1 MRDRLRPVWCDHL
14 SILRGKY
21 LPQEKIGAG
30 ATRFAQPCFAVHYD
44 KDLIVDAPGTACLEG
59 LPDMELRWDAPDIR
73 PGWEPGVH
81 MVTGDLYDRHDR
93 LIPIAGRATLKAAI
107 AGWKKHGLTP
117 KVGLEL
123 EAFAFTRAED
133 GSLQPYDV
141 PGGHVYGGGP
151 FNDPLG
157 FTDAIW
163 ETAEAA
169 GFRLEL
175 VTTEYDAPQYEFT
188 LAFEEALDAVDEMV
202 MFRQLAR
209 EVAYRKGVILTFL
222 PKPFFDRGGSGMHIN
237 LSFADKAGNN
247 AFATG
252 ETGGIAAMNDLMRG
266 CVAGWMKHHKGLAGL
281 IAPSVNSY
289 ARLQPAT
296 MSGFWCNWGED
307 HRGVTTRVSGE
318 GGKKARLEHRMADA
332 SANPYA
338 AVAAVLQAA
347 LLGYEQGYPLPPAET
362 GDCFTGQSA
371 EYGVAETLTGALND
385 LEADG
390 ALVAAMGAEYCAH
403 HIHMKRVEVDK
414 TRDMT
419 PEGARD
425 FAIWFV

>member
-59 LPDMELRWDAPDIR
+59 LPDMDLRWNAADIR

-81 MVTGDLYDRHDR
+81 RVTGDLYDRSGR
-93 LIPIAGRATLKAAI
+93 MIPIAGRAALKQALADW
-107 AGWKKHGLTP
+107 AKHGLTP
-117 KVGLEL
+117 KVGLEF

-133 GSLQPYDV
+133 GSLVPYDV

-163 ETAEAA
+163 EAAEAA
-169 GFRLEL
+169 GFRLDL
-175 VTTEYDAPQYEFT
+175 VTTEYDTPQYEFT
-188 LAFEEALDAVDEMV
+188 LAFDEALHAVDEAV

-209 EVAYRKGVILTFL
+209 EVAFRKGVILSFL

-237 LSFADKAGNN
+237 LSFADKTGEN
-247 AFATG
+247 ALATG
-252 ETGGIAAMNDLMRG
+252 DAGGIAAMNDLARG
-266 CVAGWMKHHKGLAGL
+266 CVAGWMRHHKGLAAL
-281 IAPSVNSY
+281 VAPSVNSY

-296 MSGFWCNWGED
+296 MSGYWCNWGED
-307 HRGVTTRVSGE
+307 HRGVTARVSGE

-347 LLGYEQGYPLPPAET
+347 RLGVEGGYDLPEAEA
-362 GDCFTGQSA
+362 GDCFMVQNA
-371 EYGVAETLTGALND
+371 AFGVAESLAGALDD
-385 LEADG
+385 LLAD
-390 ALVAAMGAEYCAH
+390 ADLVAAMGPEYCAH
-403 HIHMKRVEVDK
+403 HIHMKRVEVEK
-414 TRDMT
+414 TSGMT

>member
-21 LPQEKIGAG
+21 LPQEKIGPG

-44 KDLIVDAPGTACLEG
+44 KDLIVDAPGTGCLQG
-59 LPDMELRWDAPDIR
+59 LPDMSLSWDAQDIR
-73 PGWEPGVH
+73 PGWEPGVQ
-81 MVTGDLYDRHDR
+81 MVTGDLHDRHGA

-107 AGWKKHGLTP
+107 AGWAAHGLVP
-117 KVGLEL
+117 KVGIEL
-123 EAFAFTRAED
+123 EAYAFTRAAD
-133 GSLQPYDV
+133 GSLVPYDV

-163 ETAEAA
+163 EVAEAA

-175 VTTEYDAPQYEFT
+175 ITTEYDAPQYEFT
-188 LAFEEALDAVDEMV
+188 LAFDEALEAIDEVV

-209 EVAYRKGVILTFL
+209 EVAFGKGVILTFL
-222 PKPFFDRGGSGMHIN
+222 PKPFFDRGGSGMHVN
-237 LSFADKAGNN
+237 LSFSDAAGGN
-247 AFATG
+247 ALATG
-252 ETGGIAAMNDLMRG
+252 DKGGIAAMNDLSRG
-266 CVAGWMKHHKGLAGL
+266 CVAGWMRHHKALAAL
-281 IAPSVNSY
+281 TAPSVNSY

-296 MSGFWCNWGED
+296 LSGYWCNWGED
-307 HRGVTTRVSGE
+307 HRGVTVRLSAE
-318 GGKKARLEHRMADA
+318 GGPKTRLEHRMADA

-338 AVAAVLQAA
+338 AVAAVLNAA
-347 LLGYEQGYPLPPAET
+347 RLGVEGGYDLPEAET
-362 GDCFTGQSA
+362 GDCFADQQA
-371 EYGVAETLTGALND
+371 PYGVATSLAGALDD
-385 LEADG
+385 LEADT
-390 ALVAAMGAEYCAH
+390 AMVTAMGAEYCAH
-403 HIHMKRVEVDK
+403 HIHMKRVEVAK

-419 PEGARD
+419 PEQARD